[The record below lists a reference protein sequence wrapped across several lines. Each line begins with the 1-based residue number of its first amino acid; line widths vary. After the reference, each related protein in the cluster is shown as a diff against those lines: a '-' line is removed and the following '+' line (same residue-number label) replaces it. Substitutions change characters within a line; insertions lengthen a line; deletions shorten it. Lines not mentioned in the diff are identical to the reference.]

1 MCCERLIC
9 AACAGQVVDAR
20 CGVCAHAKDRVHAGR
35 HHVHVPEWLAAMAV
49 LLVSLL
55 TLSAVYAR

>member
-1 MCCERLIC
+1 MSCERLVC
-9 AACAGQVVDAR
+9 ASCAGQVVDAR
-20 CGVCAHAKDRVHAGR
+20 CGVCAEAKANVHAGH
-35 HHVHVPEWLAAMAV
+35 HHVHVPEWLAIAIV